1 MAEKNGYDY
10 MEKVIPNISYTVNH
24 SLCTGCGIC
33 EGACPSHA
41 IHMEVKE
48 GRFVPQVDSSLCKND
63 KGCHR
68 CHDICPGLG
77 INLMDQANQLYCDTL
92 QDNLI
97 GNYLK
102 CYTGFSTDTV
112 LREQAASGG
121 MVTQFLIWL
130 LENHKIDG
138 AIVTKFDK
146 DAPLKVQTIV
156 AKTKE
161 ELLAAKGSKYAPV
174 SLHNVVPAIK
184 KSDGNR
190 YVVVGLP
197 CHIHGFRKL
206 MAVDKRLKEKIAG
219 LFSLFCSGS
228 QSFYYTEYIL
238 KQCGGN
244 VENLKYLAYRE
255 GSPTGMVAKGKGFGF
270 FKEYTRYNMP
280 LKGTFYPK
288 RCLLCV
294 DMFGELADI
303 NFGDI
308 HVEEVEEAGTGINGV
323 IVRDKNWLS
332 LLYEA
337 ERSGALRLNEIS
349 AQQML
354 HKRYMAKAKKTRN
367 ASFVLLLK
375 RFKLAAP
382 LYDSQYEAK
391 VNVQTVLRYMVMRTK
406 QFIGNHKALWFL
418 LPKIK

>member
-1 MAEKNGYDY
+1 MR
-10 MEKVIPNISYTVNH
+10 IPNISYTVNH

-41 IHMEVKE
+41 IHVEVKG
-48 GRFVPQVDSSLCKND
+48 GRFIPLVENSLCKND

-68 CHDICPGLG
+68 CHDLCPGLG
-77 INLMDQANQLYCDTL
+77 VNLIEQANQLYCNTFH
-92 QDNLI
+92 DNLI

-102 CYTGFSTDTV
+102 CFTGFSTDTG

-121 MVTQFLIWL
+121 MVSQFLIWL

-138 AIVTKFDK
+138 AVVTKFDK
-146 DAPLKVQTIV
+146 DAQLKVQTVV

-161 ELLAAKGSKYAPV
+161 EVLTAKGSKYSPV
-174 SLHNVVPAIK
+174 SLHGVVSAIK
-184 KSDGNR
+184 NSDGSR

-197 CHIHGFRKL
+197 CHIHGLRKL

-228 QSFYYTEYIL
+228 QTFNYTEYIL

-244 VENLKYLAYRE
+244 VDDLKYLAYRE
-255 GSPTGMVAKGKGFGF
+255 GSPTGMVAKGKEFDF

-308 HVEEVEEAGTGINGV
+308 HIEDVKKTGTGISGI
-323 IVRDKNWLS
+323 IVRDKNWLN
-332 LLYEA
+332 LLNEA
-337 ERSGALRLNEIS
+337 EKSGALQLNEIS
-349 AQQML
+349 AEQML
-354 HKRYMAKAKKTRN
+354 HKRHMAKAKKTRN
-367 ASFVLLLK
+367 ASFVLLQK
-375 RFKLAAP
+375 RFKFAAP
-382 LYDSQYEAK
+382 LYDSEYQANINAK
-391 VNVQTVLRYMVMRTK
+391 IFLRYLVMRTK
-406 QFIGNHKALWFL
+406 QFIGNHKTLWFI